1 MQVMGHVRFV
11 SFLFAVMHMNN
22 VGAHL
27 RGRDEQPLALLQ
39 ASAES
44 VEAQV
49 EATGVGRWGEIH
61 SNVLVLLSGAPGSAL
76 LATHEKMA
84 NMFGRQVPAR
94 AATGGEA
101 PPASPLQ
108 IFVSLLIWILL
119 VSVVAYF
126 WHGREVVAAD
136 PDKAA
141 EDFNDWK
148 FRFCFCFED
157 PLVCLCACCCPA
169 IRWAET
175 LSFVPDLIRFWPAFF
190 VFMVLLALARFE
202 VTAFICV
209 LFLALMCTSYR
220 QELRLRFGMEA
231 GGLSYATDCL
241 LYFFCMCCAI
251 AQEARH
257 VEEALKS
264 GHEAV
269 ICPADRKQAA
279 RHN

>member
-1 MQVMGHVRFV
+1 MTVMGHVRLV
-11 SFLFAVMHMNN
+11 SFLFVVMHTHNAS
-22 VGAHL
+22 AHL
-27 RGRDEQPLALLQ
+27 RGRDEAPLALLQ

-49 EATGVGRWGEIH
+49 EATGLGRWGETH
-61 SNVLVLLSGAPGSAL
+61 SNVLALISGAPGTAL

-84 NMFGRQVPAR
+84 NLFGRQVPAR

-108 IFVSLLIWILL
+108 IFISLLIWILL
-119 VSVVAYF
+119 VAAVAYF
-126 WHGREVVAAD
+126 WHGREVVATD
-136 PDKAA
+136 PDKTA
-141 EDFNDWK
+141 EEFNDWK

-175 LSFVPDLIRFWPAFF
+175 ISFVPELLNFWPAFF
-190 VFMVLLALARFE
+190 IFMVLLALARFE
-202 VTAFICV
+202 VTMFMCV
-209 LFLALMCTSYR
+209 LILALMCTSYR
-220 QELRLRFGMEA
+220 QQLRNRFSMQE
-231 GGLSYATDCL
+231 GGVTYLTDCL

-257 VEEALKS
+257 VDEALKC

-269 ICPADRKQAA
+269 TCPADRKQAGCA
-279 RHN
+279 N